1 MRLFHSH
8 ESTDHPTLVR
18 WAGHSHV
25 CRKTTAPD
33 KSLPEQVALMKRQGL
48 DYFGFGH
55 PWEPWDLELIR
66 DWELHPERKRIY
78 REEEIWKY
86 VDPCGWLRPD
96 RFSYWKRHFSC
107 DDFLFGVDLET
118 PKIRFGHLWWLGWQP
133 ESAPWHD
140 YDSDWTK
147 WEATRVG
154 PKPPFRLRMPAE
166 VIRAQVAHGALPVYA
181 HPTSWWLDHDHH
193 ITNISSTLV
202 PDILT
207 SQASGCLVVMGYEA
221 DHAHYQ
227 ELWFA
232 LLNEGFFLTG
242 VAETDACLD
251 MPEPFERAVFHNIT
265 PARNLTV
272 HGIKTA
278 LKLGH
283 NIMSTGPLLYVA
295 CGEAGPGDIVE
306 SSGGKVFIKV
316 NGLEPAHRHCLT
328 VIFNGKPVREEIIS
342 GESTWE
348 LEITHEGTGWLVV
361 KVVNQTQPYSAA
373 LTNPLFFNARP
384 VRVTGQALQP
394 TLVKWWDYPGAMDL
408 LYYLSEGHWRKDFPG
423 RNPGEIPWEAFRWV
437 DWKALLQT
445 HQQSA

>member
-1 MRLFHSH
+1 MKLFHTR
-8 ESTDHPTLVR
+8 ESSDHPTLVR

-25 CRKTTAPD
+25 CRKATVPD
-33 KSLPEQVALMKRQGL
+33 KDLAEQVADIKRQGL

-66 DWELHPERKRIY
+66 EWELNPERKRAY
-78 REEEIWKY
+78 RDEAIWKS
-86 VDPCGWLRPD
+86 VDHSGWLRPT
-96 RFSYWKRHFSC
+96 RFSYWKRHFSSE
-107 DDFLFGVDLET
+107 DFLFGVDLET
-118 PKIRFGHLWWLGWQP
+118 PKIRFGHLWWLGWHP

-147 WEATRVG
+147 WESKREG
-154 PKPPFRLRMPAE
+154 EKPPFRLRMPAE
-166 VIRAQVAHGALPVYA
+166 VIRAQVAHGAMPVYA
-181 HPTSWWLDHDHH
+181 HPTSWWLEHGHH

-251 MPEPFERAVFHNIT
+251 LPEPFDRAVFHNIT
-265 PARNLTV
+265 PVRNFTT
-272 HGIKTA
+272 HGIKSA

-283 NIMSTGPLLYVA
+283 NIMTTGPLLYVA

-342 GESTWE
+342 GETTWE
-348 LEITHEGTGWLVV
+348 LEIMHEGTGWLVV
-361 KVVNQTQPYSAA
+361 KVVNLSQPYSAA
-373 LTNPLFFNARP
+373 LTNPLFFNTRP
-384 VRVTGQALQP
+384 VRVTGHALP
-394 TLVKWWDYPGAMDL
+394 DSLFKWWDLPGAMDL
-408 LYYLSEGHWRKDFPG
+408 LYYLSEGHWRSDFPG
-423 RNPGEIPWEAFRWV
+423 TNPGEIPWEAFRWA
-437 DWKALLQT
+437 DWKALLQE
-445 HQQSA
+445 HQP